1 MFQENKAR
9 QIFGKTDISYPLI
22 RTRTCTY
29 QGVRM
34 FVFRN
39 FRKIWHA
46 LFSWNTHFEIRP
58 FALLPTIYPDL
69 DYIDVQPKFSVT
81 SKMEGFAAI
90 VNAKGQKLFL
100 LSSTSWMFVGF
111 LTILLLQW
119 YNHFI
124 FINGDSQ
131 ER

>member
-1 MFQENKAR
+1 MFQENKAC

-22 RTRTCTY
+22 RTRTCAY
-29 QGVRM
+29 QWVRM
-34 FVFRN
+34 FVFR
-39 FRKIWHA
+39 KIWRA

-69 DYIDVQPKFSVT
+69 DYIGVQPKFSVI

-90 VNAKGQKLFL
+90 VNAKGQKLLL
-100 LSSTSWMFVGF
+100 LSSTSWMFVGV

-131 ER
+131 ET